1 MSGEARGS
9 KSPSSSPKEDL
20 APPDTPRFDKG
31 RRNSSIEKLIVA
43 VRIRPLPAG
52 ETERCLHQ
60 LDRERIVVEEV
71 EREKEKHLRSK
82 RPTEKQFNYD
92 IVLGEDA
99 TQDDVYQATTKN
111 LVRDVLLGYNGT
123 VFAYGATGSGKTH
136 TMVGQSGGKNVG
148 IMVRALNELFQYIET
163 RKQRYT
169 VTMSYLEIY
178 NENIRDLLNPESGF
192 LELREDSSK
201 GSGYVQVS
209 GLTETI
215 ANSTE
220 EVMALLTRG
229 NKQRSCESTA
239 SNRTSSRSHALLSVT
254 VHNTRPIH
262 EHNVMKT
269 RIRQGRLFMIDL
281 AGSERA
287 SHTKNIGK
295 RLKEGAH
302 INRSLLALGNC
313 INALSGSN
321 SNKYVNYRDSKLTR
335 LLREALSGNCK
346 TVMIAHVNPGLSH
359 REESKNT
366 LVYAAR
372 ATGISHKVERNQLDV
387 SFQIS
392 QYRSVIADLR
402 NEISRLK
409 HKISDDGDEND
420 ITNAE
425 PSSKARD
432 PELPNGDVEPN
443 MKRVQNGELLA
454 SLEEED
460 EEKVNGEDGIG
471 GGVVGNGGDPPLENQ
486 EKKAP
491 GKVRKFREQIVSTF
505 REQMRLRR
513 KLMDIDG
520 HLLSLGVE
528 AERQHLI
535 ISQWESKHNKLY
547 RGRPPSTHAQD
558 DTTSE
563 YLWNEHDRVNMH
575 QAWSDLSYIER
586 EQEKYVNLRSETVK
600 KLDQV
605 REKSVALE
613 DELPSR
619 LDSDT
624 EKELLCLLIRVH
636 ELEADKMA
644 LQGERLVESHEL
656 RRRGEMLVRFHRQ
669 QKITDDIIT
678 RQRQIMEEERM
689 NLPSDLQDLYSLY
702 QQEIHATSYP
712 VDTSGIPYTAY
723 DALPPIH
730 SKEILSNY
738 GSTISNG
745 SDVPLRIS
753 TSGGSSNSSDVES
766 VSVLPPIQRTTLTAK
781 QPGRRNYNI
790 IEENETETVEDIRVP
805 RDGTNHNFKQA
816 RDTPSPVPPPILFP
830 PISNDL
836 RKY

>member
-1 MSGEARGS
+1 
-9 KSPSSSPKEDL
+9 
-20 APPDTPRFDKG
+20 
-31 RRNSSIEKLIVA
+31 
-43 VRIRPLPAG
+43 
-52 ETERCLHQ
+52 
-60 LDRERIVVEEV
+60 
-71 EREKEKHLRSK
+71 
-82 RPTEKQFNYD
+82 
-92 IVLGEDA
+92 
-99 TQDDVYQATTKN
+99 
-111 LVRDVLLGYNGT
+111 
-123 VFAYGATGSGKTH
+123 
-136 TMVGQSGGKNVG
+136 
-148 IMVRALNELFQYIET
+148 
-163 RKQRYT
+163 
-169 VTMSYLEIY
+169 
-178 NENIRDLLNPESGF
+178 
-192 LELREDSSK
+192 
-201 GSGYVQVS
+201 
-209 GLTETI
+209 
-215 ANSTE
+215 
-220 EVMALLTRG
+220 
-229 NKQRSCESTA
+229 
-239 SNRTSSRSHALLSVT
+239 
-254 VHNTRPIH
+254 
-262 EHNVMKT
+262 
-269 RIRQGRLFMIDL
+269 
-281 AGSERA
+281 
-287 SHTKNIGK
+287 
-295 RLKEGAH
+295 
-302 INRSLLALGNC
+302 
-313 INALSGSN
+313 
-321 SNKYVNYRDSKLTR
+321 
-335 LLREALSGNCK
+335 
-346 TVMIAHVNPGLSH
+346 MIAHVNPGLTH

-409 HKISDDGDEND
+409 HKITDDKPEDESDGPKN
-420 ITNAE
+420 IE
-425 PSSKARD
+425 PA
-432 PELPNGDVEPN
+432 NGDVTEPN
-443 MKRVQNGELLA
+443 MVKKQKNGELMG
-454 SLEEED
+454 SLDDDDED
-460 EEKVNGEDGIG
+460 SPEEKPVVNGLNGRVMENGESAKP
-471 GGVVGNGGDPPLENQ
+471 VVAKGDNST
-486 EKKAP
+486 P

-547 RGRPPSTHAQD
+547 RGRPPSHHQQD
-558 DTTSE
+558 DSSSE
-563 YLWNEHDRVNMH
+563 YLWQEHDHVNMH

-586 EQEKYVNLRSETVK
+586 EQEKYINLRSETVK

-605 REKSVALE
+605 RETSVALE

-656 RRRGEMLVRFHRQ
+656 RRRGDMLVRFHRQ

-689 NLPSDLQDLYSLY
+689 DLPSDLQELYSLY

-730 SKEILSNY
+730 SKELLSNY

-745 SDVPLRIS
+745 SDVPVRTS
-753 TSGGSSNSSDVES
+753 TSGGSTNSSEFES
-766 VSVLPPIQRTTLTAK
+766 VSILPPIQKSTQK
-781 QPGRRNYNI
+781 HQPPGGTRRNYNI
-790 IEENETETVEDIRVP
+790 IEENEAELVEDSRVP
-805 RDGTNHNFKQA
+805 RDGTNANFKQA
-816 RDTPSPVPPPILFP
+816 RDSPSPVPPPILFP